1 MDNRLFEDIGFSKG
15 EVKVYFALLDL
26 GESTIGPL
34 SKKSEIT
41 AAKVYPILEKLIK
54 KGLVSF
60 IIKSDTKYFSP
71 ANPKRILEYLDEK
84 EAKIKNE
91 KNEIKKIIPEMEL
104 KLKFQKEPQ
113 NAQIYQTFDGLKTL
127 YNEIIEILAH
137 EKEDFIGFT
146 LGEEEYKYSG
156 AEHFFRE
163 YDVKRRALK
172 IKLKLIG
179 SEDQKDFMKKLVSS
193 DRNITLRYL
202 PYQMPTGLII
212 FADKVAILTW
222 QEIPTAFVIQSK
234 KIAENYKLFFLAM
247 WKMAKS

>member
-34 SKKSEIT
+34 SKKAEIT

-71 ANPKRILEYLDEK
+71 ANPKRILEY
-84 EAKIKNE
+84 
-91 KNEIKKIIPEMEL
+91 
-104 KLKFQKEPQ
+104 
-113 NAQIYQTFDGLKTL
+113 
-127 YNEIIEILAH
+127 
-137 EKEDFIGFT
+137 